1 MNKITAI
8 LMLALMLATRL
19 HAQAAAD
26 NPAMPS
32 MMFVST
38 IAGDEI
44 YAVLKA
50 DPKFA
55 TLDKEKPGS
64 PIMIRIT
71 HIYGHTSAGTASG
84 LASAIFAGATL
95 GLLPAVTN
103 KDLIMTYEVLIHGSS
118 AISYTYSKNITRVFN
133 IHSTDKTHG
142 LGADGLAWVS
152 DTAKLFS
159 ADLARDSRYGDL
171 QAEYR
176 FYFEPA
182 AASSASSASVA
193 GEHP

>member
-1 MNKITAI
+1 MIRMAAL
-8 LMLALMLATRL
+8 LMLLLLAPRL
-19 HAQAAAD
+19 QAEVAAD

-32 MMFVST
+32 MMFAST

-64 PIMIRIT
+64 PVMIRIT

-95 GLLPAVTN
+95 GLLPAVSN
-103 KDLIMTYEVLIHGSS
+103 KDLIVTYEVLIHGSS

-159 ADLARDSRYGDL
+159 ADLSRDSRYSDL

-176 FYFEPA
+176 FYFAPA
-182 AASSASSASVA
+182 VGGPANAASVA
-193 GEHP
+193 GQHP